1 MFIWILGLIIIW
13 HTIGTMI
20 NHIWPFQGRV
30 IIPILAAKVLFRK
43 FKLSKISR
51 NIINLLLLLIMFL

>member
-1 MFIWILGLIIIW
+1 
-13 HTIGTMI
+13 MI